1 MKKSIAFLLAV
12 IAALNIQAQVDSVI
26 VHTDE
31 DCIIRQYLIWEYE
44 NLSRDT
50 IAIMHELLNDE
61 RGLPFGDRVAIPL
74 DLVGQEYATAE
85 YTLVTFERPSD
96 GKVARVFLHTNVQEA
111 EEVRLKESDF
121 NSSRVPLK
129 NILVF

>member
-1 MKKSIAFLLAV
+1 MKKLIAFLLAV

-31 DCIIRQYLIWEYE
+31 YCIIRQYLIWEYE

-61 RGLPFGDRVAIPL
+61 RGVPFSDRVAIPL
-74 DLVGQEYATAE
+74 DLFGQEYATAE
-85 YTLVTFERPSD
+85 YALVTFERPSD

>member
-61 RGLPFGDRVAIPL
+61 RGLPFG
-74 DLVGQEYATAE
+74 
-85 YTLVTFERPSD
+85 